1 MTPCWSIIRIFLDN
15 GFFRLLQYTVFNYY
29 IFFPK
34 LPSLDENGKVK
45 LSLTKF
51 TSAAR
56 TTDGTLEEED
66 VIIFIVEAKSLNNL
80 IVVVVHACLKLT
92 GELAESPFKDLTT
105 DRAEHARSRS
115 LSTTTTQIVNL

>member
-1 MTPCWSIIRIFLDN
+1 MDFFDFYSTQSSIITSSS
-15 GFFRLLQYTVFNYY
+15 Q
-29 IFFPK
+29 

-92 GELAESPFKDLTT
+92 GELAESPFKDLAS
-105 DRAEHARSRS
+105 DRAEHARSLARS
-115 LSTTTTQIVNL
+115 RRRRRR